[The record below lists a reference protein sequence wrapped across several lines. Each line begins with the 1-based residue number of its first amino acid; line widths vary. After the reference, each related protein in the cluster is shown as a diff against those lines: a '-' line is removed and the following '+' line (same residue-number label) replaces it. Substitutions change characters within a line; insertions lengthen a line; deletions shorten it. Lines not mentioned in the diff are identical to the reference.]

1 MKRLISIILIIAAIT
16 SSSYAGGVYRAYSPD
31 FLEYFTPDP
40 KDIPPIIDSGYADEV
55 QDDGN
60 LFGLP
65 FFTSVDQAL
74 RFDQFIEEPMY
85 WPEDQWVSGDIEAL
99 GRTASLYFEFPTE
112 EEPEI
117 VTEIMFKI
125 PLAEASILY
134 EEVFDLCVNKWG
146 QPDSGQA
153 WLINNEEMIVEPIDE
168 KAGESVSVEQ
178 VVKGEVENLLI
189 YYKYIWRTDEQ
200 HRYEM
205 MIWQMERGIQT
216 IIITMSLGF

>member
-1 MKRLISIILIIAAIT
+1 MKRLISIILIIAAIMGHSCALKMYSVY
-16 SSSYAGGVYRAYSPD
+16 SSNV
-31 FLEYFTPDP
+31 
-40 KDIPPIIDSGYADEV
+40 PPIIDSGYADEV

-65 FFTSVDQAL
+65 FFTSVDLAL
-74 RFDQFIEEPMY
+74 DFYQYIEDPEY
-85 WPEDQWVSGDIEAL
+85 WPNMQQVSGDIEAL
-99 GRTASLYFEFPTE
+99 GRTARLTFEFPTE
-112 EEPEI
+112 RKHEI

-125 PLAEASILY
+125 PIAEASILY

-168 KAGESVSVEQ
+168 KTGESVSVEQ
-178 VVKGEVENLLI
+178 VVKGEVENI
-189 YYKYIWRTDEQ
+189 YYEYIWRTDEQ
-200 HRYEM
+200 HRYKM

>member
-1 MKRLISIILIIAAIT
+1 MKRLISIILIIAAIMGH
-16 SSSYAGGVYRAYSPD
+16 SYALKMYSVD
-31 FLEYFTPDP
+31 VDSSN
-40 KDIPPIIDSGYADEV
+40 IPPIIDSGYADEI

-65 FFTSVDQAL
+65 FFTSVDPAL
-74 RFDQFIEEPMY
+74 DFYQYIEEPDY
-85 WPEDQWVSGDIEAL
+85 WPNFQWVCGDIEAL
-99 GRTASLYFEFPTE
+99 GRTARLTFEFHTE
-112 EEPEI
+112 EMPEI
-117 VTEIMFKI
+117 VTEIWFET
-125 PLAEASILY
+125 PFAEASILY

>member
-16 SSSYAGGVYRAYSPD
+16 GHSYALKMYSVD
-31 FLEYFTPDP
+31 SSN
-40 KDIPPIIDSGYADEV
+40 IPPIIDSGYADEV

-65 FFTSVDQAL
+65 FFTSVDLAL
-74 RFDQFIEEPMY
+74 DFYQYIEDPEY
-85 WPEDQWVSGDIEAL
+85 WPDFQWVCGDIEAL
-99 GRTASLYFEFPTE
+99 GRTARLTFEFPIE
-112 EEPEI
+112 SKHEI
-117 VTEIMFKI
+117 VTEIRFKT

-146 QPDSGQA
+146 QPDSGRA

-178 VVKGEVENLLI
+178 VVKGEVENLLV
-189 YYKYIWRTDEQ
+189 YYEYIWRTDEQ
-200 HRYEM
+200 HRYKM

-216 IIITMSLGF
+216 IFIEMSLGF

>member
-16 SSSYAGGVYRAYSPD
+16 GHSCALKMYSVDSSN
-31 FLEYFTPDP
+31 
-40 KDIPPIIDSGYADEV
+40 IPPIIDSGYADEI

-65 FFTSVDQAL
+65 FFTSVDLAL
-74 RFDQFIEEPMY
+74 DFYQYIEDPEY
-85 WPEDQWVSGDIEAL
+85 WPDFQCVCGDIEAL
-99 GRTASLYFEFPTE
+99 GRTARLTFEFPIE
-112 EEPEI
+112 SKHEI
-117 VTEIMFKI
+117 VTEIRFKT

-168 KAGESVSVEQ
+168 KTGESVSVEQ
-178 VVKGEVENLLI
+178 VVKGEVENI
-189 YYKYIWRTDEQ
+189 YYEYIWRTDEQ
-200 HRYEM
+200 HRYKM

>member
-16 SSSYAGGVYRAYSPD
+16 GHSYALKMYSVD
-31 FLEYFTPDP
+31 SSN
-40 KDIPPIIDSGYADEV
+40 IPPIIDSGYADEV

-74 RFDQFIEEPMY
+74 NFYQYIEEPEY
-85 WPEDQWVSGDIEAL
+85 WPSLQLVYGDIEAL
-99 GRTASLYFEFPTE
+99 GRTAELTFRFPTE
-112 EEPEI
+112 EMPEI
-117 VTEIMFKI
+117 VTEIMFDTPI
-125 PLAEASILY
+125 AEASILY

-168 KAGESVSVEQ
+168 KTDESVSVEQ
-178 VVKGEVENLLI
+178 AVKGEVENLLV
-189 YYKYIWRTDEQ
+189 YYEYIWRTDEQ

-205 MIWQMERGIQT
+205 MIWQMDRGIQT
-216 IIITMSLGF
+216 IIIKMSLGF

>member
-16 SSSYAGGVYRAYSPD
+16 GHSCALKMYSVDSSN
-31 FLEYFTPDP
+31 
-40 KDIPPIIDSGYADEV
+40 IPPIIDSGYADEI

-65 FFTSVDQAL
+65 FFTSVDLAL
-74 RFDQFIEEPMY
+74 DFYQYIEDPEY
-85 WPEDQWVSGDIEAL
+85 WPDFQCVCGDIEAL
-99 GRTASLYFEFPTE
+99 GRTARLTFEFPIE
-112 EEPEI
+112 SKHEI
-117 VTEIMFKI
+117 VTEIRFKT

-168 KAGESVSVEQ
+168 KTGESVSVEQ
-178 VVKGEVENLLI
+178 VVKGEVENI
-189 YYKYIWRTDEQ
+189 YYEYIWRTDEQ
-200 HRYEM
+200 HRYKM

-216 IIITMSLGF
+216 IFIEMSLGF

>member
-1 MKRLISIILIIAAIT
+1 MKRLISIILIIAAIMGHSCALKMYSVD
-16 SSSYAGGVYRAYSPD
+16 SSN
-31 FLEYFTPDP
+31 
-40 KDIPPIIDSGYADEV
+40 IPPIIDSGYADEI

-65 FFTSVDQAL
+65 FFTSVDLAL
-74 RFDQFIEEPMY
+74 DFYQYIEDPEY
-85 WPEDQWVSGDIEAL
+85 WPDFQCVCGDIEAL
-99 GRTASLYFEFPTE
+99 GRTARLTFEFPIE
-112 EEPEI
+112 SKHEI
-117 VTEIMFKI
+117 VTEIRFETPI
-125 PLAEASILY
+125 AEASILY

-168 KAGESVSVEQ
+168 KTGESVSVEQ
-178 VVKGEVENLLI
+178 VVKGEVENI
-189 YYKYIWRTDEQ
+189 YYEYIWRTDEQ

-216 IIITMSLGF
+216 IFIEMSLGF

>member
-16 SSSYAGGVYRAYSPD
+16 GHSCALKMYSVDSSN
-31 FLEYFTPDP
+31 
-40 KDIPPIIDSGYADEV
+40 IPPIIDSGYADEI

-65 FFTSVDQAL
+65 FFTSVDLAL
-74 RFDQFIEEPMY
+74 DFYQYIEDPEY
-85 WPEDQWVSGDIEAL
+85 WPDFQCVYGDIEAL
-99 GRTASLYFEFPTE
+99 GRTARLTFEFPIE
-112 EEPEI
+112 SKHEI
-117 VTEIMFKI
+117 VTEIRFKT

-168 KAGESVSVEQ
+168 KTGESVSVEQ
-178 VVKGEVENLLI
+178 VVKGEVENI
-189 YYKYIWRTDEQ
+189 YYEYIWRTDEQ
-200 HRYEM
+200 HRYKM

-216 IIITMSLGF
+216 IFIDMSLGF

>member
-1 MKRLISIILIIAAIT
+1 MKRLISIILIITAIT
-16 SSSYAGGVYRAYSPD
+16 GSSYAGGVYRAYSPD
-31 FLEYFTPDP
+31 FLEYFTPDS

-74 RFDQFIEEPMY
+74 SFDQFIEEPMY

-99 GRTASLYFEFPTE
+99 GRTARLRFRFPTE

-125 PLAEASILY
+125 PIAEASILY

-153 WLINNEEMIVEPIDE
+153 WLIQSEDTSSEWIEEKVDKSIS
-168 KAGESVSVEQ
+168 AEQ
-178 VVKGEVENLLI
+178 VVKGEVEKPV
-189 YYKYIWRTDEQ
+189 YYEYTWRTDEL

-205 MIWQMERGIQT
+205 MIYKMYRGVQT
-216 IIITMSLGF
+216 ITIKMSLGF

>member
-1 MKRLISIILIIAAIT
+1 MKRLISIILIIAAIMGH
-16 SSSYAGGVYRAYSPD
+16 SYALKMYSVD
-31 FLEYFTPDP
+31 SSN
-40 KDIPPIIDSGYADEV
+40 IPPIIDSGYADEI

-65 FFTSVDQAL
+65 FFTSVDPAL
-74 RFDQFIEEPMY
+74 DFYQYIEEPDY
-85 WPEDQWVSGDIEAL
+85 WPNFQWVCGDIEAL
-99 GRTASLYFEFPTE
+99 GRTARLTFEFPIE
-112 EEPEI
+112 SKHEI
-117 VTEIMFKI
+117 VTEIWFETPI
-125 PLAEASILY
+125 AEASILY

>member
-1 MKRLISIILIIAAIT
+1 MKRLISIILIIAAIMGH
-16 SSSYAGGVYRAYSPD
+16 SYALKMYSVD
-31 FLEYFTPDP
+31 VDSSN
-40 KDIPPIIDSGYADEV
+40 IPPIIDSGYADEI

-65 FFTSVDQAL
+65 FFTSVDPAL
-74 RFDQFIEEPMY
+74 DFYQYIEEPDY
-85 WPEDQWVSGDIEAL
+85 WPNFQWVCGDIEAL
-99 GRTASLYFEFPTE
+99 GRTARLTFEFPTE
-112 EEPEI
+112 EMPEI
-117 VTEIMFKI
+117 VTEIWFET

-153 WLINNEEMIVEPIDE
+153 WLIRSEDTSSEWIYE
-168 KAGESVSVEQ
+168 KADESISVEQ

>member
-1 MKRLISIILIIAAIT
+1 MKRLISIILIIAAIMGH
-16 SSSYAGGVYRAYSPD
+16 SYALKMYSVD
-31 FLEYFTPDP
+31 SSN
-40 KDIPPIIDSGYADEV
+40 IPPIIDSGYADEV

-65 FFTSVDQAL
+65 FFTSVDPAL
-74 RFDQFIEEPMY
+74 SFDQFIEEPMY

-146 QPDSGQA
+146 QPDISHA
-153 WLINNEEMIVEPIDE
+153 LFIRSEDTSSEWIEE
-168 KAGESVSVEQ
+168 KADESISVEQ
-178 VVKGEVENLLI
+178 VVKGEVEKPV
-189 YYKYIWRTDEQ
+189 YYEYIWYTDEQ

-205 MIWQMERGIQT
+205 MIYKMHRGIQT
-216 IIITMSLGF
+216 ITIEMSLGF

>member
-1 MKRLISIILIIAAIT
+1 MKRLISIILIITAIT
-16 SSSYAGGVYRAYSPD
+16 GSSYAGGVYRAYSPG

-65 FFTSVDQAL
+65 FFTSVDPAL
-74 RFDQFIEEPMY
+74 SFDQFIEEPMY

-99 GRTASLYFEFPTE
+99 GRTAGLTFEFPTE
-112 EEPEI
+112 SKHEI
-117 VTEIMFKI
+117 VTEIMFETPI
-125 PLAEASILY
+125 AEASILY

-168 KAGESVSVEQ
+168 KADESVSVEQ
-178 VVKGEVENLLI
+178 VVKGEVENLLV
-189 YYKYIWRTDEQ
+189 YYEYIWRTDEQ

-205 MIWQMERGIQT
+205 MIYKMFRGIQT
-216 IIITMSLGF
+216 ITIKMSLGF

>member
-31 FLEYFTPDP
+31 FLEYFTPDS
-40 KDIPPIIDSGYADEV
+40 KDIPPIIDSGYAGEV

-65 FFTSVDQAL
+65 FFTSVDPAL
-74 RFDQFIEEPMY
+74 RFDQFIEDPDY
-85 WPEDQWVSGDIEAL
+85 LPNFQWVCGDIEAL
-99 GRTASLYFEFPTE
+99 GRTARLRFRFPTE
-112 EEPEI
+112 EMPEI
-117 VTEIMFKI
+117 VTEIMFETPI
-125 PLAEASILY
+125 AEASILY

-168 KAGESVSVEQ
+168 KADESVSVEQ
-178 VVKGEVENLLI
+178 VVKGEVENLI
-189 YYKYIWRTDEQ
+189 YYEYIWRTDEQ
-200 HRYEM
+200 HRYKM

-216 IIITMSLGF
+216 ITIKMSLGF